1 MLGIQKQKIQPQL
14 LGAHCSVWRQSNKQ
28 AITPWCD
35 KCYHSGKQGM
45 PWDCRGDT
53 GGTSEPFSPGGGGD
67 RSMGRTFQAEGA
79 ACTSTSRTH
88 GLFLEVKRK
97 NVNMRYES

>member
-53 GGTSEPFSPGGGGD
+53 GGTSEPFSPGGGGQEYGKNIP
-67 RSMGRTFQAEGA
+67 GRGSSLYINLKDSWFVPGSEEEE
-79 ACTSTSRTH
+79 CEH
-88 GLFLEVKRK
+88 EI
-97 NVNMRYES
+97 